1 MAKPSIT
8 EARGITPEV
17 MQKLNQY
24 RSSKDLRGIQTKLT
38 GTARELRKLSNG
50 WSTASGLLGRL
61 GEHLTAEQRQLL
73 NDAAHLIDSV
83 NTQVEHAK
91 EKHVRSEKASKRRQD
106 ARNAR
111 AKQLIAVGY
120 PFPTDSM
127 GDLLALLKTALI
139 FNRARVFQP
148 FYSPN
153 ELNHRYRDYLQTP
166 TRLIGWKSVTDYRA
180 SHLSSLRWDLV
191 GQLTSDIAYDDGS
204 EVEDRLK
211 ALQAKISEVQTNAQL
226 TTNEQETIRLWT
238 EALAPESKSE
248 GQV

>member
-24 RSSKDLRGIQTKLT
+24 RSSKELRGIQTKLT

-50 WSTASGLLGRL
+50 WSIASGLLGRL
-61 GEHLTAEQRQLL
+61 GEYLTAEQRQLL

-83 NTQVEHAK
+83 NTRVEHAK
-91 EKHVRSEKASKRRQD
+91 EKHARSEKASKRRQD

-111 AKQLIAVGY
+111 AKQLVAAEY

-127 GDLLALLKTALI
+127 DDLLALLKTALI
-139 FNRARVFQP
+139 FNRARVYDS
-148 FYSPN
+148 FYSPK
-153 ELNHRYRDYLQTP
+153 ELNHRYRDYLQAP
-166 TRLIGWKSVTDYRA
+166 ARLIGWKSVTDYRA

-191 GQLTSDIAYDDGS
+191 SQLTSDIAYDDGS
-204 EVEDRLK
+204 DVEERLK
-211 ALQAKISEVQTNAQL
+211 ALQVKVKEAQTQSEL
-226 TTNEQETIRLWT
+226 TAEERETLRLWT
-238 EALAPESKSE
+238 EALAPTAPAE
-248 GQV
+248 GI

>member
-61 GEHLTAEQRQLL
+61 GEHLTPEQRQLL
-73 NDAAHLIDSV
+73 KDAAHLIDSV

-111 AKQLIAVGY
+111 AKQLIAAEY

-127 GDLLALLKTALI
+127 GDLLTLLKTALI
-139 FNRARVFQP
+139 FNRARVYDSL
-148 FYSPN
+148 YSPN
-153 ELNHRYRDYLQTP
+153 ELNHRYRKFLQEP
-166 TRLIGWKSVTDYRA
+166 ARLVGWKNLTEYRA
-180 SHLSSLRWDLV
+180 SHLSSLRWELIS
-191 GQLTSDIAYDDGS
+191 GLNSEIAYDDGS

-211 ALQAKISEVQTNAQL
+211 ALQEKVREAQIHFEL
-226 TTNEQETIRLWT
+226 TVEEQETLRLWT
-238 EALAPESKSE
+238 EALAPAATAE
-248 GQV
+248 GI